1 MSRTTRTSAFA
12 TAKLLLLLCLS
23 RVERCPAE
31 QLDVLSRVR
40 EAVSSPGTNVS
51 ATCRN
56 HTAFYLTQLRSG
68 TPWAL
73 QMWDSTGKVDS
84 GILTG
89 SLTFLGYHTECLS
102 ALPESRSPARNVS
115 RLDQFSSRYCLSTVS
130 LEKAQK
136 TPPKGVPEYIWQQ
149 VLASGQNLR
158 FGLCV
163 PSSCSSEDI
172 TSLVGQA
179 VQTSV
184 EGASAVGSTCS
195 VPGGAYSSDEAAM
208 AVTGVILLF
217 VMLAAVGTTY
227 DLLSASKGTWKR
239 PTSSQSVNITM
250 ASNEGLVDD
259 GEHKRS
265 QLGHILVSFS
275 LRANGSKLLSTG
287 GAQKESI
294 QIFHGLKFFSM
305 GWIILGHS
313 YSFASTWLTYRNAN
327 DLNIVPTDIL
337 SQGLAN
343 GTFTVDTFFFIS
355 GVLVV
360 YVTLK
365 AMVSGGGKVNW
376 FTFYTHRYWRM
387 TPLMMIVVA
396 VCATLLPYFGDGPR
410 WRETI
415 STYDETCKANW
426 WINLVYLQNFIHTPQ
441 MCLNHTWFSAVDFQ
455 FYLISPIIIYLL
467 YRRPR
472 WAVGLTSV
480 LFLASVA
487 TTAVLTA
494 LNDYPAFPY
503 ISVIVPIEKM
513 NDYMRDVYIKP
524 YCRIGPFLV
533 GMLVGYFI
541 HVTQGAV
548 IIKRAYV
555 WLGWSL
561 CGFVM
566 LGVLYA
572 MWPAN
577 TGQALPSLGWAVVY
591 GALSRTLWAAGLS
604 WIVIASVAGYGGVVT
619 KLLSFGALMPL
630 SRLTYSAYI
639 IHPVVM
645 AVFYGSR
652 EEVFDFSPFL
662 LTYFTLGNV
671 TLSYGISFV
680 LSLLFEAP
688 VLALE
693 KALLGRK

>member
-1 MSRTTRTSAFA
+1 MSWTTRTVFA
-12 TAKLLLLLCLS
+12 ALLLCLC
-23 RVERCPAE
+23 RADRLAF
-31 QLDVLSRVR
+31 LARLR
-40 EAVSSPGTNVS
+40 EAVDKFDANVS
-51 ATCRN
+51 VACRN
-56 HTAFYLTQLRSG
+56 HSVLYLTQLGAG

-73 QMWDSTGKVDS
+73 QMWDSTGKAES

-89 SLTFLGYHTECLS
+89 SLTFLGYHSECLG
-102 ALPESRSPARNVS
+102 ALPEHGPLAPNAS
-115 RLDQFSSRYCLSTVS
+115 DHFSSRYCLSTVS

-136 TPPKGVPEYIWQQ
+136 TPPEGVPEYLWRQ
-149 VLASGQNLR
+149 VLASGRSPR

-163 PSSCSSEDI
+163 PSTCSAEDI

-179 VQTSV
+179 ARMYV

-195 VPGGAYSSDEAAM
+195 APRQAYSSDEAAM
-208 AVTGVILLF
+208 TVTGVILLF
-217 VMLAAVGTTY
+217 VLLAAVGTTY
-227 DLLSASKGTWKR
+227 DLMSASQGTWKR

-259 GEHKRS
+259 GESKRS
-265 QLGHILVSFS
+265 KLGRVLVSFS
-275 LRANGSKLLSTG
+275 LAANGSKLLSTG
-287 GAQKESI
+287 GSQKESI
-294 QIFHGLKFFSM
+294 QIFHGLRFFSM
-305 GWIILGHS
+305 SWIILGHS

-327 DLNIVPTDIL
+327 DLRAVPTDIF
-337 SQGLAN
+337 SQGVAN

-365 AMVSGGGKVNW
+365 AMVTSGGKVNW
-376 FTFYTHRYWRM
+376 FSFYTHRYWRM

-396 VCATLLPYFGDGPR
+396 ICATLLPYFGDGPR

-455 FYLISPIIIYLL
+455 FYLISPIIIYLF
-467 YRRPR
+467 YRSPR
-472 WAVGLTSV
+472 WAIALTSAI
-480 LFLASVA
+480 FLASVA

-494 LNDYPAFPY
+494 INDYPATAY
-503 ISVIVPIEKM
+503 ISSIVPIEKM
-513 NDYMRDVYIKP
+513 NDYMGDVYIKP

-533 GMLVGYFI
+533 GMLVGYVI
-541 HVTQGAV
+541 HITQGAI
-548 IIKRAYV
+548 IIKRVYV
-555 WLGWSL
+555 GLGWVL
-561 CGFVM
+561 CAFVM

-591 GALSRTLWAAGLS
+591 GALSRTLWAVGLS

-619 KLLSFGALMPL
+619 RLLSFGALMPL
-630 SRLTYSAYI
+630 SRLTYCAYI

-652 EEVFDFSPFL
+652 EEVLDFSPFL
-662 LTYFTLGNV
+662 LTYFTLGNL

-693 KALLGRK
+693 KALLNRK